1 MDLEDQFI
9 GINIKQ
15 KVIITMQQ
23 VNLNFFLNQILLES
37 MAYFL
42 VWTNQD
48 DASKRFKAKRY
59 YKPKCIKDNKKWSS
73 MEKTNI
79 TKQLIQI

>member
-42 VWTNQD
+42 V
-48 DASKRFKAKRY
+48 
-59 YKPKCIKDNKKWSS
+59 
-73 MEKTNI
+73 
-79 TKQLIQI
+79 